1 MLNPVPSLYGVRK
14 FYKYIMINMQ
24 ISCLV
29 QSPNVL
35 CAYIQEKYQTTVAF
49 PKQVTSHTWLYMD
62 NRWVCII
69 SKLEGKLT
77 VKCTCIM
84 NLQCAERQEFNV
96 LLLSQ
101 ALECEPS
108 SRPPRDRTERG
119 LALRGSRFL
128 PGPCWSQE
136 KSPCSCACSF
146 ASPLTPPFPFPPPSS
161 SLAVAFELQ
170 ESLGVLTES
179 TNYQASQTD
188 CQLLRTGVF
197 KSAVRGVWHHLRTC
211 WLVRLAFQHKGGLGS
226 LTWEEL
232 FILIACLKH
241 FFCQSSSFFI

>member
-96 LLLSQ
+96 LLLIQ

-119 LALRGSRFL
+119 LALRGPDSCQGRAGARRRVLALVPAVLLL
-128 PGPCWSQE
+128 PSL
-136 KSPCSCACSF
+136 
-146 ASPLTPPFPFPPPSS
+146 PLSLSLLPPP
-161 SLAVAFELQ
+161 LWQQLLNFRNHL
-170 ESLGVLTES
+170 ESLLKVL
-179 TNYQASQTD
+179 
-188 CQLLRTGVF
+188 VF
-197 KSAVRGVWHHLRTC
+197 SKAL
-211 WLVRLAFQHKGGLGS
+211 
-226 LTWEEL
+226 
-232 FILIACLKH
+232 
-241 FFCQSSSFFI
+241 